1 MQRLVKTVPKLRHV
15 RFYQQL
21 PMNTVVKFVPQQE
34 AWIVERMGKFHSI
47 LSPGLAILLPFL
59 DTIKYVKN
67 LKEVAVAI
75 PSQSAI
81 TQDNVT
87 LALDGVLYYKIFDA
101 YKASYGIDDCEYAI
115 TQLAQTTMRAEI
127 GQMTLDK
134 TLAERSHLNQR
145 IVQSMNQAASEWGIQ
160 CLRYEIKD
168 IHPPENVVASMHQQV
183 SAERRKRAEILE
195 SEGQRQAAINVAE
208 GQKQSQILESEAYKA
223 RQINAAEGEAQSIL
237 LKAQANAEAIAR
249 ISKALLDE
257 KSKEAV
263 QLNIAEKYIESFGNI
278 AKESTTVV
286 VPQNV
291 SDAAGMVTQLMAVMK
306 ANK

>member
-1 MQRLVKTVPKLRHV
+1 
-15 RFYQQL
+15 
-21 PMNTVVKFVPQQE
+21 
-34 AWIVERMGKFHSI
+34 
-47 LSPGLAILLPFL
+47 
-59 DTIKYVKN
+59 
-67 LKEVAVAI
+67 
-75 PSQSAI
+75 
-81 TQDNVT
+81 
-87 LALDGVLYYKIFDA
+87 
-101 YKASYGIDDCEYAI
+101 
-115 TQLAQTTMRAEI
+115 
-127 GQMTLDK
+127 
-134 TLAERSHLNQR
+134 
-145 IVQSMNQAASEWGIQ
+145 
-160 CLRYEIKD
+160 
-168 IHPPENVVASMHQQV
+168 MHQQV

-223 RQINAAEGEAQSIL
+223 RQINSAEGEAQSIL
-237 LKAQANAEAIAR
+237 LKGYSWLTTAQANAEAIAR

>member
-1 MQRLVKTVPKLRHV
+1 MQRLVRYTPKATRSSQI

-34 AWIVERMGKFHSI
+34 AWVVERMGKFHSI
-47 LSPGLAILLPFL
+47 LSPGLAILLPVL

-87 LALDGVLYYKIFDA
+87 LSLDGVLYYKIYDA

-127 GQMTLDK
+127 GQMTLDR
-134 TLAERSHLNQR
+134 TLAERSHLNQC
-145 IVQSMNQAASEWGIQ
+145 IVQSMNQAS
-160 CLRYEIKD
+160 YEIKD
-168 IHPPENVVASMHQQV
+168 IHPPENVVTSMHQQV

-223 RQINAAEGEAQSIL
+223 RQINTAQGEAQSIL

-257 KSKEAV
+257 KSKDAV

-278 AKESTTVV
+278 AKEGTTVV
-286 VPQNV
+286 VPQNI
-291 SDAAGMVTQLMAVMK
+291 SDVAGMVTQMMAVMK